1 VIPPEQD
8 ATFVAAMEAVLDL
21 YARPHDPRF
30 PLVCFDEAGKE
41 LRAHTRSPHLLRPGS
56 EQRIDAEYVRKGS
69 ANLFLWVAP
78 DEGRRHIA
86 ATERRC
92 AGDFAHALRHLVDA
106 FPEAEQIRLLTD
118 NLNIHAP
125 ASLYKTFPRDEARR
139 ILARIEWHFTPKHGS
154 WLNLAEIELA
164 ALHAQC
170 LERRI
175 PDLAALQHE
184 VTAWAATR
192 NARRQ
197 TITWSFTADDA
208 YDRLRHVYPIPQD
221 QDSVG

>member
-1 VIPPEQD
+1 MIPPEQD
-8 ATFVAAMEAVLDL
+8 ATFAAAMEAVLDL

-41 LRAHTRSPHLLRPGS
+41 LRAHTRPPHLLRPGAAH
-56 EQRIDAEYVRKGS
+56 RIDAEYVRKGS

-78 DEGRRHIA
+78 YEGRRHVT

-106 FPEAEQIRLLTD
+106 FPEAEKIVLLTD

-139 ILARIEWHFTPKHGS
+139 ILSRIAWHFTPKHGS

-175 PDLAALQHE
+175 PDLPTLQHE
-184 VTAWAATR
+184 IAAWADTR
-192 NARRQ
+192 NARHQ
-197 TITWSFTADDA
+197 TISWSFTADDA
-208 YDRLRHVYPIPQD
+208 YDRLRHVYPTPTD
-221 QDSVG
+221 PATVG

>member
-8 ATFVAAMEAVLDL
+8 ATFAAAMEAVLDL
-21 YARPHDPRF
+21 YARPADPRF

-41 LRAHTRSPHLLRPGS
+41 LRAHKRPPHLLRPGS
-56 EQRIDAEYVRKGS
+56 QRRIDAEYVRHGS

-78 DEGRRHIA
+78 HAGVRHIT

-92 AGDFAHALRHLVDA
+92 APDFAHALRELVDA
-106 FPEAEQIRLLTD
+106 FPDAEKVVLLTD
-118 NLNIHAP
+118 NLNTHTP

-139 ILARIEWHFTPKHGS
+139 ILARLEWHFTPKHGS
-154 WLNLAEIELA
+154 WLNLAEVELA
-164 ALHAQC
+164 ALHGQC

-175 PDLAALQHE
+175 PDLPTLQQEVDAWVAA
-184 VTAWAATR
+184 R

-197 TITWSFTADDA
+197 TIAWSFSADDA
-208 YDRLRHVYPIPQD
+208 YDRLRHVYPIPHD
-221 QDSVG
+221 DTVR

>member
-1 VIPPEQD
+1 MIPPEQD

-21 YARPHDPRF
+21 YARPPDPRF

-41 LRAHTRSPHLLRPGS
+41 LRAHKRPPHLLRPGS
-56 EQRIDAEYVRKGS
+56 PQRIDAEYVRQGA

-78 DEGRRHIA
+78 FEGRRSIT

-92 AGDFAHALRHLVDA
+92 AGDLAHALRHLVDA
-106 FPEAEQIRLLTD
+106 FPDAEKIVLLTD

-139 ILARIEWHFTPKHGS
+139 ILARLEWHYTPKHGS
-154 WLNLAEIELA
+154 WLNLAEVELA
-164 ALHAQC
+164 ALHGQC

-175 PDLAALQHE
+175 PDLVTLQQE
-184 VTAWAATR
+184 VDAWVTER

-197 TITWSFTADDA
+197 TLAWSFTADEA
-208 YDRLRHVYPIPQD
+208 YAKLRHVYPIPD
-221 QDSVG
+221 QDTVR

>member
-21 YARPHDPRF
+21 YARPADPRF

-41 LRAHTRSPHLLRPGS
+41 LRAHKRPPHLLRPGS
-56 EQRIDAEYVRKGS
+56 PQRIDAEYVRKGS

-78 DEGRRHIA
+78 FEGRRHIT

-92 AGDFAHALRHLVDA
+92 AGDLAHALRQLVDA
-106 FPEAEQIRLLTD
+106 FPDAEKIVLLTD

-139 ILARIEWHFTPKHGS
+139 ILSRLAWHYTPKHGS
-154 WLNLAEIELA
+154 WLNLAEVELA
-164 ALHAQC
+164 ALHGQC

-175 PDLAALQHE
+175 PDLATLQQE
-184 VTAWAATR
+184 VAAWVAER

-197 TITWSFTADDA
+197 TLAWSFTADDA
-208 YDRLRHVYPIPQD
+208 YAKLRHVYPIPD
-221 QDSVG
+221 EDTVH

>member
-1 VIPPEQD
+1 MIPPAQD
-8 ATFVAAMEAVLDL
+8 ATFAAAMEAVLDL
-21 YARPHDPRF
+21 YARPRDPRF

-41 LRAHTRSPHLLRPGS
+41 LRAHKRPPHLLRPGS
-56 EQRIDAEYVRKGS
+56 ERRIDAEYVRKGS

-78 DEGRRHIA
+78 YEGLRHIT

-92 AGDFAHALRHLVDA
+92 AEDVAHALKQLVDA
-106 FPEAEQIRLLTD
+106 FPEAEQIRMLTD
-118 NLNIHAP
+118 NLTIPAP

-139 ILARIEWHFTPKHGS
+139 ILARIAWHFTPKHGS

-164 ALHAQC
+164 ALHGQC

-175 PDLAALQHE
+175 PDLDALQQE
-184 VTAWAATR
+184 VAAWADRR

-197 TITWSFTADDA
+197 TITWSCTADDA
-208 YDRLRHVYPIPQD
+208 YDRLRHVYPSPQVP
-221 QDSVG
+221 DSVR

>member
-1 VIPPEQD
+1 MIPPEQD
-8 ATFVAAMEAVLDL
+8 ATFAAAMEAVLDL
-21 YARPHDPRF
+21 YARPPDPRF

-41 LRAHTRSPHLLRPGS
+41 LRAHTRTPHLLRPGS
-56 EQRIDAEYVRKGS
+56 ARRIDAEYVRHGS

-78 DEGRRHIA
+78 YAGVRHI
-86 ATERRC
+86 TVTQRRC
-92 AGDFAHALRHLVDA
+92 AGDFAHAVRELVAA
-106 FPEAEQIRLLTD
+106 FPDAEQIVLLTD

-139 ILARIEWHFTPKHGS
+139 ILRRIAWHFTPKHGS
-154 WLNLAEIELA
+154 WLNLAEVELA
-164 ALHAQC
+164 ALYGQC
-170 LERRI
+170 LDRRI

-184 VTAWAATR
+184 VAAWTAER

-208 YDRLRHVYPIPQD
+208 YDRLRHVYPIPNQD
-221 QDSVG
+221 TSR

>member
-1 VIPPEQD
+1 VIPPAQD
-8 ATFVAAMEAVLDL
+8 ATFAAALEAVLDL
-21 YARPHDPRF
+21 YARPRDPRF

-41 LRAHTRSPHLLRPGS
+41 LRAHKRPPHLLRPGS
-56 EQRIDAEYVRKGS
+56 AQRIDAEYVRQGS

-78 DEGRRHIA
+78 YEGVRHIT

-92 AGDFAHALRHLVDA
+92 AGDVAHALREVVAA
-106 FPEAEQIRLLTD
+106 FPEAEKVVLLTD
-118 NLNIHAP
+118 NLNVHAP

-139 ILARIEWHFTPKHGS
+139 ILARLEWHFTPKHGS

-164 ALHAQC
+164 ALHGQC

-175 PDLAALQHE
+175 PDLPTLQHE
-184 VTAWAATR
+184 VTAWAERR

-197 TITWSFTADDA
+197 TIAWSFTADDA
-208 YDRLRHVYPIPQD
+208 YARLRHVYPVPEQD
-221 QDSVG
+221 IVG